1 MSARAIDCA
10 AYLVAHANDE
20 RHPISNLQLQKMLFF
35 AQTKYM
41 VSHQGK
47 KLFSDDIYAWQYG
60 PVIPRVYSAYS
71 RNGGSP
77 IERVSPIGQDGQF
90 DKDAFVMLANR
101 EDPAIRETLD
111 SVFNEWVNKPAWSLV
126 AASHKKGMAWDLVYN
141 RNGKGS
147 GNGTIIDADTIMETY
162 GSEN

>member
-1 MSARAIDCA
+1 MSARAMDCA
-10 AYLVAHANDE
+10 AYLVVHANDE

-41 VSHQGK
+41 VSHHGNK
-47 KLFSDDIYAWQYG
+47 MFSDDIYAWQYG

-71 RNGGSP
+71 HNGGSL
-77 IERVSPIGQDGQF
+77 IKHVSSIGQNGQF
-90 DKDAFVMLANR
+90 NEDTFVVRADQ
-101 EDPAIRETLD
+101 EDPSIRETLD
-111 SVFNEWVNKPAWSLV
+111 SVLDEWINKPAWSLV
-126 AASHKKGMAWDLVYN
+126 AAVHEKGKAWDLVYN

-147 GNGTIIDADTIMETY
+147 GNGTIIDVDSIMRTY